1 VLVNLTVECL
11 AKDDFILE
19 GFVCRYMGFVAIV
32 EPKVQA
38 IEKVK
43 ASQVDDCRFIRAL
56 LCTKENRGGK
66 DTLESLD
73 HAVIMRLAWI
83 SAAGQV
89 FGDGEN
95 CLNVRKPEEASFAV
109 AGHFGVFAS
118 LETPA
123 DCVGMDSQER
133 AEIPRPIVVFLGESK
148 PVTLDG
154 QVFCVWIL
162 EGYLDFA

>member
-1 VLVNLTVECL
+1 
-11 AKDDFILE
+11 
-19 GFVCRYMGFVAIV
+19 
-32 EPKVQA
+32 
-38 IEKVK
+38 
-43 ASQVDDCRFIRAL
+43 
-56 LCTKENRGGK
+56 
-66 DTLESLD
+66 
-73 HAVIMRLAWI
+73 MRLAWI

-95 CLNVRKPEEASFAV
+95 SLNVRNREKASFAV

-154 QVFCVWIL
+154 QVFCVW
-162 EGYLDFA
+162 F